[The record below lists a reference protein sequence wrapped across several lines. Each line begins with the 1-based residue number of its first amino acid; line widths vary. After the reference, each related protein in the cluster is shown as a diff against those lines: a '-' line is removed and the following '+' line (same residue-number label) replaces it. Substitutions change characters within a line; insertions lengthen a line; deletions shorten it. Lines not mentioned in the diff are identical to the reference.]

1 MTGLSRREFL
11 QAAGA
16 LIVTYSSASILEP
29 LAFGQGP
36 FDTHAS
42 HVDPHQL
49 DSWIAIAADGTVTA
63 YTGKCEL
70 GQGMLTAQ
78 SQLVA
83 EELSV
88 PLVRVRLI
96 QCDTDLCPD
105 QGTTSGSQS
114 SPVN

>member
-1 MTGLSRREFL
+1 MTTTFSRREFL

-16 LIVTYSSASILEP
+16 LIVSYSSSSIFEP

-36 FDTHAS
+36 FDTQAS
-42 HVDPHQL
+42 HIDPRQL

-88 PLVRVRLI
+88 PLSRVRLI

-114 SPVN
+114 